1 MSGKAGPGLNAQLDD
16 AWKRYLDRCAAGDQ
30 SAMAQLYDE
39 SSSLVYSVALRMLG
53 DAADA
58 QEVTLDVYMQVWR
71 TSATYD
77 PNRGKATA
85 WLVTL
90 ARSRA
95 IDRLRSRGGRDR
107 RELPILQSE
116 EMRSDS
122 ASPELVTDTAQRR
135 RRIIAALATLSRE
148 QREAIELAFFS
159 GLTHRELAERLGQPL
174 GTVKTRIRL
183 GMMKLREQLE
193 GYAL

>member
-1 MSGKAGPGLNAQLDD
+1 MSSKAEPALNV
-16 AWKRYLDRCAAGDQ
+16 AWKHYIDRCAAGDQ

-58 QEVTLDVYMQVWR
+58 EEVTLDVYTQVWR
-71 TSATYD
+71 TAATYD

-122 ASPELVTDTAQRR
+122 ASPELMTDTAQRR
-135 RRIIAALATLSRE
+135 RHIIAALATLSRE

-159 GLTHRELAERLGQPL
+159 GLTHCELAERLGQPL